1 MISACVVDTATE
13 VDIWEKIQGVETR
26 NIKIKDCDSAHS
38 PCPLKA
44 HFLFLLTWL
53 FSPHF
58 NILLSHTWC
67 LPLNLPSSDDSLKA
81 LLVKEFGPEY
91 ETLCWC
97 MRINCFLSLQRSCED
112 LLRGFHVQEGSWS
125 FFFPPFFG
133 SINAPLT
140 ELPPF

>member
-1 MISACVVDTATE
+1 MVGIPHPHSLCLPHSLHSPSYFIDG
-13 VDIWEKIQGVETR
+13 EKFTTKKYAERGVTLETR

-38 PCPLKA
+38 PCLLKA

-53 FSPHF
+53 FSPHS

-97 MRINCFLSLQRSCED
+97 MRINCSLSLQRSCEV
-112 LLRGFHVQEGSWS
+112 LLRSFHIQEGS
-125 FFFPPFFG
+125 
-133 SINAPLT
+133 
-140 ELPPF
+140 